1 MGFKLKNNELTTTDE
16 EKAEILKNHFHNG
29 FYSKVYID
37 WSITNELV
45 QKEMCHD
52 IGGSLIFQ
60 EFNVAINI

>member
-16 EKAEILKNHFHNG
+16 EKAEILKNNFHDG
-29 FYSKVYID
+29 FNSKVYIES
-37 WSITNELV
+37 SIMNELV

-60 EFNVAINI
+60 EFNVAIKS